1 MWPFLILIKIV
12 RIGLIPIGN
21 RLVCGAHMKLSK
33 KGEYALRS
41 LIDLAMAHAMGREL
55 VPLSALA
62 EAQRIP
68 AGFLEQILLQ
78 LKREG
83 LLKSTRGK
91 YGGYALAVP
100 ASKIKMGDIV
110 RMVDGPLAPI
120 RCASQTAYAP
130 CSCPDEDHCG
140 LRLLMLDVRQA
151 ISNVMDRYSLEQA
164 AEVTLGKLRASGMEP
179 LVVNIIRHMPLSER
193 DKEMKL
199 PPITESLDYVI

>member
-1 MWPFLILIKIV
+1 
-12 RIGLIPIGN
+12 
-21 RLVCGAHMKLSK
+21 MKLSK

-55 VPLSALA
+55 IPLSALA
-62 EAQRIP
+62 EAQKIP

-110 RMVDGPLAPI
+110 RLVDGPLAPI
-120 RCASQTAYAP
+120 RCASQTSYAP

-140 LRLLMLDVRQA
+140 LRMLMLDVRQA

-179 LVVNIIRHMPLSER
+179 LVVSIIRHMPLSER

-199 PPITESLDYVI
+199 PPITDSLNYVI